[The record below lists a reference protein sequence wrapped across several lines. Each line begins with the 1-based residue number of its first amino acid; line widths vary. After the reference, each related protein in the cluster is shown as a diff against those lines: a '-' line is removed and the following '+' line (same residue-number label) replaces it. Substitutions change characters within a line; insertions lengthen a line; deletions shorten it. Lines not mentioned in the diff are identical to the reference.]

1 MTMATETRRPDSFQG
16 GLFIQM
22 FAALKRLLI
31 GSPLRTAQLAH
42 ERLTNPKALAVFSSD
57 ALSSVAYATEEILL
71 VLILAG
77 SMALKV
83 SLPIA
88 IGIGILLVIVGF
100 SYRQTIFAY
109 PSGGGSYIVAKE
121 NLSVHAG
128 LVAGASLLIDY
139 ILTVAVSIASGVAAI
154 TSAFP
159 GLQDYRVELCLAAI
173 ILVTLANLRGVRE
186 SGTIFAVPTYVFVFT
201 VLIMIATGLIRYFT
215 TGLPP
220 APSAEVAHSTTETL
234 GLWLVLRAFASG
246 CTALTGVEAISNGVQ
261 AFKEPASRNAAK
273 TLAWMVGLLLTM
285 FIGIS
290 FLANV
295 VHIHP
300 AHGGETVMSQLA
312 RVIFGHGWIYYLV
325 QASTALILL
334 LAANTSYADFP
345 RLASLI
351 ARDGFLPRQL
361 ANRGDRLVFSNGIV
375 ILGVL
380 ASLLIVYY
388 GGDTHALIPLYAVG
402 VFLSFTLSQ
411 SGMVVHWLRERA
423 HDKHWLS
430 HALVNGIGAIL
441 TGVVTLVI
449 GATKFTH
456 GAWIIVLLVPI
467 IMMGFL
473 AVRRHYDAVAR
484 SLRLEVPA
492 PLRKPKHTV
501 IVPVAG
507 VNRMVAE
514 TIAYAMSI
522 SDDVRAVHVSIDE
535 ETAEKV
541 KAKWDAWNPGIPL
554 KVLASPF
561 RSVTR
566 PLLNYVDQVE
576 RREHDDLVTVLVPE
590 FVPRQWWHHLLHNQS
605 ALVLRTALKFRPHTV
620 VVNVPYHLSE

>member
-1 MTMATETRRPDSFQG
+1 MATAARRTDKFQG
-16 GLFIQM
+16 GLSIQM

-31 GSPLRTAQLAH
+31 GSPLRTEQLAH
-42 ERLTNPKALAVFSSD
+42 ERLTNTKALAVFSSD

-77 SMALKV
+77 SLALKT

-88 IGIGILLVIVGF
+88 LGIAVLLVIVGF

-121 NLSVHAG
+121 NLSISAG

-139 ILTVAVSIASGVAAI
+139 VLTVAVSIAAGTAAI
-154 TSAFP
+154 VSAFP
-159 GLQDYRVELCLAAI
+159 HLDQYRIEICLAAI
-173 ILVTLANLRGVRE
+173 VLITLANLRGVRE
-186 SGTIFAVPTYVFVFT
+186 SGSIFAVPTYVFVVT
-201 VLIMIATGLIRYFT
+201 VLVMIAVGLFRYVT

-220 APSAEVAHSTTETL
+220 APSAELTHPATETF
-234 GLWLVLRAFASG
+234 GLWLILRAFSSG

-261 AFKEPASRNAAK
+261 AFKEPVSRNAAK
-273 TLAWMVGLLLTM
+273 TLASMVALLLTM

-290 FLANV
+290 FLANA

-300 AHGGETVMSQLA
+300 EHGGETVLSQLT
-312 RVIFGHGWIYYLV
+312 RVIFGHGLLYYLV
-325 QASTALILL
+325 QAATALILL

-375 ILGVL
+375 VLGVL
-380 ASLLIVYY
+380 SALLVIYY

-411 SGMVVHWLRERA
+411 TGMVMHWMRERVS
-423 HDKHWLS
+423 DRHWRS
-430 HALVNGIGAIL
+430 HALINGIGAIL
-441 TGVVTLVI
+441 TGIVTIVI

-456 GAWIIVLLVPI
+456 GAWIIVLLVPV
-467 IMMGFL
+467 IMLGFM

-484 SLRLEVPA
+484 SLRMEVME
-492 PLRKPKHTV
+492 PLRTPKHT
-501 IVPVAG
+501 IVVPIAG
-507 VNRMVAE
+507 VNRMVAH
-514 TIAYAMSI
+514 TIAYAKSI
-522 SDDVRAVHVSIDE
+522 SDDVRAVHISIDDE
-535 ETAEKV
+535 VAEKIR
-541 KAKWDAWNPGIPL
+541 AKWRAWNPGVPL
-554 KVLASPF
+554 RILPSPF
-561 RSVTR
+561 RSVVR

-576 RREHDDLVTVLVPE
+576 RKEKDDLVTVLVPE
-590 FVPRQWWHHLLHNQS
+590 FVPGQWWQNLLHNQS
-605 ALVLRTALKFRPHTV
+605 ALFLRAALRLRPNTV
-620 VVNVPYHLSE
+620 VVSVPYHLEE